1 MPGRRAKDRVESDG
15 SESDPEEEIRHNAH
29 AHATVSRNE
38 DDEIIPVAIPR
49 AVSDCFKN
57 FGNGHWGNTTV
68 RIFNRTVTMNKTS
81 VNQMD
86 NEALQEILELLFEL
100 AGFTSNPRDNKTEE
114 YFTGYVYTQRVISAN
129 EDEPRFTQVF
139 DGSLQPDYVSLF
151 ETNPQTRKMII
162 PIAKQQLANRLK
174 GIAPQDI
181 AMIQHIMVNLIN
193 AVPNPEAD
201 ARAEQQKNDALLKR
215 LERNITGV
223 EKYALLS
230 GKRAEESKLAL
241 QRQQEKNRLLKDTQ
255 REFQDYW
262 DKVKHVK
269 RMELIGNKLA
279 PAVQQT
285 NRLFADVLLAIDKS
299 LDKPSPVD
307 TGQPPRPTDTE
318 SQLVK
323 KQQDIRMKSEFDRQL
338 HEKAEQ
344 QYTEL
349 QAEFTKVGAMLQQIL
364 HKSEGWHETKL
375 NLDNE
380 RHKQVGLFQRK
391 VDTQKLILDGA
402 KANKDRSVLG
412 TAVNALSS
420 LFMNHGRIGSHRV
433 DPIDDDAV
441 DDLVSDAD
449 ADRVE
454 ETSSTRDHMLGKSP
468 NKRKAGQAGQ
478 VGGGGAKAA
487 KTARRSRRGQ

>member
-1 MPGRRAKDRVESDG
+1 MPGRRAKNIVESDG
-15 SESDPEEEIRHNAH
+15 SESDQEEEIRHD
-29 AHATVSRNE
+29 AHATVSRNKN
-38 DDEIIPVAIPR
+38 DKIIPVAIPT

-68 RIFNRTVTMNKTS
+68 RIFDQTVTMNKTS

-174 GIAPQDI
+174 GNSFQDI

-269 RMELIGNKLA
+269 RMESKGNKLA

-285 NRLFADVLLAIDKS
+285 KRLFADVFLAIDKS
-299 LDKPSPVD
+299 LDKPSPAD

-318 SQLVK
+318 SQLLK
-323 KQQDIRMKSEFDRQL
+323 KQADIRMKSEFDRQL

-349 QAEFTKVGAMLQQIL
+349 QADFIKVGTMLRQIL
-364 HKSEGWHETKL
+364 DKSEGWHETKL

-380 RHKQVGLFQRK
+380 RHKQVGQFQRK

-402 KANKDRSVLG
+402 KANKDQSMLR
-412 TAVNALSS
+412 TALNAMSS
-420 LFMNHGRIGSHRV
+420 LFQNHGRIGSHRV
-433 DPIDDDAV
+433 DPIDDDAD
-441 DDLVSDAD
+441 DDLVPGAD

-454 ETSSTRDHMLGKSP
+454 ESSSTRDHTLGKSTK
-468 NKRKAGQAGQ
+468 KRKADEAEQ
-478 VGGGGAKAA
+478 VKGGGAAA
-487 KTARRSRRGQ
+487 KGARRSSRRGQ